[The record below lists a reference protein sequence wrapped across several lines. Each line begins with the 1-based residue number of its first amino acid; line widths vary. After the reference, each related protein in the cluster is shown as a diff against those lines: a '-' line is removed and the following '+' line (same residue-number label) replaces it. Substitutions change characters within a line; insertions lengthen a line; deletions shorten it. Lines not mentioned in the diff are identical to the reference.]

1 MAELAY
7 AADSKSADLN
17 GIVGSSPTASTNKKS
32 RAFLPGFLVLG
43 RFALARDAHGQG
55 RTDCLGAV

>member
-17 GIVGSSPTASTNKKS
+17 GIVGSNPTASTNKKS

-43 RFALARDAHGQG
+43 RLALASDANGEG

>member
-7 AADSKSADLN
+7 AADSKFAGLH
-17 GIVGSSPTASTNKKS
+17 GLVGSNPTASTNKKS

-43 RFALARDAHGQG
+43 RLALASDANGEG